1 MGEICKIDNTEHG
14 NLNELHAH
22 LRKLKITQQYY
33 YEVHY
38 PRMDLLTGEKI
49 PYKTYS
55 DYFQSDFLNKN
66 NLKKYCTNNP
76 KLGLEWGINFLK
88 RRAAEKKSLRAF
100 HHVELRSLFCPSVRF
115 FEEYGDYAQICKG
128 IGLKVPFDY
137 KKELT
142 FTPLSSRATIIQ
154 DSREQT
160 PLELKKSKV
169 KKLDYGDYAIGG
181 KFDKGINVERKSLQD
196 FCSTLSKGYDRFC
209 REIDRA
215 KADNAYLVVLVE
227 DDINKALSFDH
238 DFRLR
243 YAQTTP
249 SHVFNKLRRIL
260 AKYDNIQFVF
270 AKGRDEA
277 ARVLV
282 KLFELGEQVRN
293 CDLEYF
299 YELKKI

>member
-33 YEVHY
+33 YEEY
-38 PRMDLLTGEKI
+38 LPRKDLLTGEKI
-49 PYKTYS
+49 PYKTYA
-55 DYFQSDFLNKN
+55 DYIQSDFLNKN

-76 KLGLEWGINFLK
+76 ELGLVWGINFLK
-88 RRAAEKKSLRAF
+88 RRAAEKKAVRAF

-115 FEEYGDYAQICKG
+115 FEEYGDYAKICKD
-128 IGLKVPFDY
+128 IGLEVPFDY
-137 KKELT
+137 KKDLV
-142 FTPLSSRATIIQ
+142 FTPLSARATIIQ

-169 KKLDYGDYAIGG
+169 KKLDYGDYAMAG

-196 FCSTLSKGYDRFC
+196 LCSTLSKGYDRFC

-215 KADNAYLVVLVE
+215 KADGAYLVVLVE

-260 AKYDNIQFVF
+260 AKYDNIQFIF

-277 ARVLV
+277 ARVLI
-282 KLFELGEQVRN
+282 KLFELGEQVKS
-293 CDLEYF
+293 CDLQLY

>member
-1 MGEICKIDNTEHG
+1 LPIKCLIDGFECD
-14 NLNELHAH
+14 NLNEFNAH
-22 LRKLKITQQYY
+22 LRKLKVTQKYY
-33 YEVHY
+33 FETHE
-38 PRMDLLTGEKI
+38 PRVDLLTGEPI
-49 PYKTYS
+49 PFKSYP
-55 DYFQSDFLNKN
+55 DYIQSDFLNKN

-76 KLGLEWGINFLK
+76 ELGLAWGINFLK
-88 RRAAEKKSLRAF
+88 RRAAEKKAVRAF

-115 FEEYGDYAQICKG
+115 FEEYGDYAQICKD
-128 IGLKVPFDY
+128 IGLEVPFDY
-137 KKELT
+137 KNDLV

-154 DSREQT
+154 DTREQQ
-160 PLELKKSKV
+160 PLELKKSKI
-169 KKLDYGDYAIGG
+169 KKLDYGDYAMAG
-181 KFDKGINVERKSLQD
+181 KFDKGINIERKNISD
-196 FCSTLSKGYDRFC
+196 FVGTLSKGYDRFC

-215 KADNAYLVVLVE
+215 KTDGAYLVVLVE

-260 AKYDNIQFVF
+260 AKYDNIQFIF

-277 ARVLV
+277 ARVLI
-282 KLFELGEQVRN
+282 KLFELGEQVKY